1 MTAYLDNAATTK
13 VCTAAAEAALN
24 IMTESYG
31 NPSSTHK
38 LGRDAKKLLEASRA
52 RIASAI
58 GAAPNEI
65 FFTSGGTE
73 ADNWAIFSAAEYTK
87 RRGKH
92 IISSSAE
99 HSAVLKALELLKKS
113 GYEITLLK
121 PQADGSVSV
130 EDVVSNLRED
140 TVLVSLMLVNSE
152 TGGITDIPAIAK
164 ALKEKKSS
172 AILHTDAVQGFL
184 KYPFSVK
191 TLGADLVSLSGHK
204 IHAPKGA
211 GALFVKGGGR
221 SLKLSPLLVGGL
233 QEGALR
239 AGTEALPSIV
249 AFGIAAE
256 TGLSSMDESIDKMSM
271 LKAYAIERLTSEIQG
286 LLVLSGKAP
295 HILNVS
301 LPDYKGETIVN
312 FLDGR
317 GICVSRSSA
326 CKKGGRSHVLE
337 AVGHPPAVIDG
348 ALRISLSRFTAK
360 DEIEA
365 LCDGILAAS
374 QSLYKVLS

>member
-13 VCTAAAEAALN
+13 VCTEAAETALN
-24 IMTESYG
+24 IMTENYG

-38 LGRDAKKLLEASRA
+38 MGRDAKKLLEASRTQ
-52 RIASAI
+52 IASAI
-58 GAAPNEI
+58 GAAPGEI

-73 ADNWAIFSAAEYTK
+73 ADNWAIFSAAEHTK

-99 HSAVLKALELLKKS
+99 HSAVLKALELLKKQD
-113 GYEITLLK
+113 YEITLLK

-130 EDVVSNLRED
+130 KDVLSNLRQD

-164 ALKEKKSS
+164 ALKEQKST
-172 AILHTDAVQGFL
+172 AILHTDGVQGFL
-184 KYPFSVK
+184 KLPFSVK
-191 TLGADLVSLSGHK
+191 TLGADLLSLSGHK
-204 IHAPKGA
+204 IHAPKGV
-211 GALFVKGGGR
+211 GALFVKGGGK
-221 SLKLSPLLVGGL
+221 SIKLSPLLVGGL
-233 QEGALR
+233 QEGSLR
-239 AGTEALPSIV
+239 AGTEALPSIA
-249 AFGIAAE
+249 AFGRAAE
-256 TGLSSMDESIDKMSM
+256 VGLSSMDEAINKMTM
-271 LKAYAIERLTSEIQG
+271 LKAYAIERLTSEVEG

-301 LPDYKGETIVN
+301 LPGYKSETIVN

-337 AVGHPPAVIDG
+337 AVGHPAPIIDG
-348 ALRISLSRFTAK
+348 ALRISLSRFTRAEEMK
-360 DEIEA
+360 A

-374 QSLYKVLS
+374 QSLFKVLG